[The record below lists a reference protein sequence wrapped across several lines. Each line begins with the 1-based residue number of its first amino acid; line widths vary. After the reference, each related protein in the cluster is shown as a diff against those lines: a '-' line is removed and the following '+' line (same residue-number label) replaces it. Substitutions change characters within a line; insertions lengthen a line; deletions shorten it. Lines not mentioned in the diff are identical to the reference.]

1 MTLQDIVIAENIIAI
16 AAILAAVTGIILF
29 GGKVIKFFKKTVHF
43 FDDFLG
49 EEERPG
55 VPARPGFSERMGKME
70 NCMSD
75 VKDRIETMEYKLS
88 RVDLELQ
95 PNSGKSLR
103 DAIQRIE
110 KRLEKVES
118 KDI

>member
-1 MTLQDIVIAENIIAI
+1 MNVRDLIITENIITI

-29 GGKVIKFFKKTVHF
+29 GGKVIKFFKKAVHL

-75 VKDRIETMEYKLS
+75 VKDRIETIEYKLS

-95 PNSGKSLR
+95 PNSGTSLR
-103 DAIQRIE
+103 DAVNRIE

>member
-1 MTLQDIVIAENIIAI
+1 MIITENIIAI

-29 GGKVIKFFKKTVHF
+29 GGKVIKFFKKAVHF

-55 VPARPGFSERMGKME
+55 VPRRPGFSERMGNME

-75 VKDRIETMEYKLS
+75 VKEKLQVMEYQLS

-110 KRLEKVES
+110 KRLEKVEEEV
-118 KDI
+118 K

>member
-1 MTLQDIVIAENIIAI
+1 MTLRDLVIAENIIAT
-16 AAILAAVTGIILF
+16 AAILAAVTVIILF
-29 GGKVIKFFKKTVHF
+29 GGKIIKFFKKTVHF
-43 FDDFLG
+43 FDDFIG

-55 VPARPGFSERMGKME
+55 VPRRPGFSERMGKME
-70 NCMSD
+70 NCMSE
-75 VKDRIETMEYKLS
+75 VKENLETMEKQLS

-110 KRLEKVES
+110 KRLEQVE
-118 KDI
+118 KEVK

>member
-1 MTLQDIVIAENIIAI
+1 MLIVENIVAT
-16 AAILAAVTGIILF
+16 AAIIAAVTAIFLF
-29 GGKVIKFFKKTVHF
+29 GGKIIKFFKRSVHF

-55 VPARPGFSERMGKME
+55 VPARPGFSERMTNME

-75 VKDRIETMEYKLS
+75 VKDRMETMEYKLS

-103 DAIQRIE
+103 DVVQRIE
-110 KRLEKVES
+110 NRLEKLES
-118 KDI
+118 EDR